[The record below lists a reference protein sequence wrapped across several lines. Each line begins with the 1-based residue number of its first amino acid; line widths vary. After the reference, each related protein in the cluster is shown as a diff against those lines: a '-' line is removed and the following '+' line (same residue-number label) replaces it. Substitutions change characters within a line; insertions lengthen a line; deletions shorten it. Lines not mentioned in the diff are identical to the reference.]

1 MIILKSDLSL
11 GSCLSGTYAS
21 LYAVTKL
28 AEIVAYALLAYP
40 YSYGMLNKSFKPL
53 ALLELFP
60 KNPFGKMRSFLARIN
75 CIFLSYT
82 YK

>member
-1 MIILKSDLSL
+1 MVVLGSDLSL

-40 YSYGMLNKSFKPL
+40 YSCGMLNKSFKPL
-53 ALLELFP
+53 ALWVLFP

-75 CIFLSYT
+75 CILLYI
-82 YK
+82 